1 MRSRA
6 LPAMGIS
13 VVALAIATSFAG
25 TASAAGSDVQASH
38 KGSAVAI
45 GGADATCFSNLAGD
59 TGTAISS
66 QNFEDSFDAY
76 DNSGADDF
84 KLKKAC
90 TVKSIQVPG
99 QYFGAAPSP
108 AESETVTFYKD
119 KKGKPG
125 KVVKSKTVA
134 GTDSGGSFDIKLG
147 KVKLKKGKYW
157 VGVVA
162 NLDFGAGSQWGWEN
176 TSTQKGKPAM
186 WQNPGDGFG
195 SGCTKWSNMQ
205 TCLGGVAPGP
215 DFMFSLTK

>member
-6 LPAMGIS
+6 LPALGLS
-13 VVALAIATSFAG
+13 VVALALATSLTG
-25 TASAAGSDVQASH
+25 TASAAGSTVQAAH

-45 GGADATCFSNLAGD
+45 GGIDATCFSNLDGD
-59 TGTAISS
+59 TGVAISS
-66 QNFEDSFDAY
+66 QNFESSFDAY

-84 KLKKAC
+84 KLKKKC
-90 TVKSIQVPG
+90 VVKSIQVPG
-99 QYFGAAPSP
+99 QYFGGAPSP
-108 AESETVTFYKD
+108 ADSETVTFYKD
-119 KKGKPG
+119 NGGKPG
-125 KVVKSKTVA
+125 AVVKSKTVA
-134 GTDSGGSFDIKLG
+134 GTDSSGSFDIKLG
-147 KVKLKKGKYW
+147 KVTLKKGKYW

-176 TSTQKGKPAM
+176 TSTQKGAAAM

-195 SGCTKWSNMQ
+195 SGCTTWGNMQ